1 MDFID
6 RANRDKKPFLA
17 WFNSTRM
24 HTWTR
29 LKSECQGRFRTRPL
43 PGRGQVR
50 QLLKKLDDPG
60 NRQQHHRYLYDR

>member
-6 RANRDKKPFLA
+6 RANRDKRPFLV

-29 LKSECQGRFRTRPL
+29 LKSECQGKIGL
-43 PGRGQVR
+43 G
-50 QLLKKLDDPG
+50 
-60 NRQQHHRYLYDR
+60 LYPDAAKSGSS